1 MANLTKGYGS
11 ISPELMTIERSDNEI
26 LYASINLNI
35 ECINGKYEWD
45 EIVLPEYAL
54 NEIHKADKDIK
65 YSVLIAHI
73 IKAYYNDHQMSAIVN
88 NYIMDT
94 DDEEHKNEFL
104 EMQRIRKL
112 AKDTAKQIIRYNIF

>member
-1 MANLTKGYGS
+1 MANLTRGFGS
-11 ISPELMTIERSDNEI
+11 ESPEIMTIKKIDDNI
-26 LYASINLNI
+26 IYASININVENI
-35 ECINGKYEWD
+35 NNRYEWD
-45 EIVLPEYAL
+45 ELVLPEFAL
-54 NEIHKADKDIK
+54 NDIHKADKDTK
-65 YSVLIAHI
+65 YGVLIAHI

-94 DDEEHKNEFL
+94 EDEDHKAEFM

>member
-65 YSVLIAHI
+65 
-73 IKAYYNDHQMSAIVN
+73 
-88 NYIMDT
+88 
-94 DDEEHKNEFL
+94 
-104 EMQRIRKL
+104 
-112 AKDTAKQIIRYNIF
+112 